1 MRAGFRQPAADTIGI
16 RTLHS
21 CGVQEVV
28 KGDSARQSGRGPPS
42 PSCSERGIG
51 CKLKQ
56 KLKNPKDSAA
66 VADEFVGSVEY
77 MEEAPPAFAVNN
89 VIPFGTRVARKKK
102 GGSNSIPPLRA
113 EPVFRH
119 TFRYK
124 RSGTGNTYDLTVG
137 SLVRSIVAAN
147 TSTQFRPIFRTAR
160 IVKVAVRGSSGAIG
174 NDAEVGLRFV
184 GANTNEARIIDST
197 AKVDENAVVE
207 RAPPR
212 MSLAG
217 FWQDFESSEIDSKL
231 AIITYFGTGELYVDL
246 TIEAVM
252 DVARYGT
259 YSLGGGSGLI
269 AGGIYLGNLDTGL
282 DPVGGTSI

>member
-1 MRAGFRQPAADTIGI
+1 MNTD
-16 RTLHS
+16 
-21 CGVQEVV
+21 
-28 KGDSARQSGRGPPS
+28 
-42 PSCSERGIG
+42 
-51 CKLKQ
+51 KQ
-56 KLKNPKDSAA
+56 KDKTPKVSTA

-77 MEEAPPAFAVNN
+77 LEDAPLSFSANN
-89 VIPFGTRVARKKK
+89 MIPYGTRVARRKR
-102 GGSNSIPPLRA
+102 GGSNSIPPLRT

-137 SLVRSIVAAN
+137 SLMRSIVAAN
-147 TSTQFRPIFRTAR
+147 TSTSFRPIFRTAR
-160 IVKVAVRGSSGAIG
+160 IVKVAVRGSAGEIG
-174 NDAEVGLRFV
+174 EDAEVGLRFV

-197 AKVDENAVVE
+197 AKIDENAMVE

-217 FWQDFESSEIDSKL
+217 FWQDFESAEVNQKL
-231 AIITYFGTGELYVDL
+231 AVITYFGTGELYVDL
-246 TIEAVM
+246 TVEMVM

-259 YSLGGGSGLI
+259 FSLSGGSGLTTG
-269 AGGIYLGNLDTGL
+269 AIYLGDLATGL